1 LRSFHNYKKKKR
13 QLNFQA
19 TLAAMRRWEDEC
31 AIQSSAFRVLNYMHL
46 IQEHEE
52 QVTVREAGGIGFILH
67 SHIHQAL
74 LTENNGN

>member
-1 LRSFHNYKKKKR
+1 
-13 QLNFQA
+13 
-19 TLAAMRRWEDEC
+19 
-31 AIQSSAFRVLNYMHL
+31 MHL

-52 QVTVREAGGIGFILH
+52 QVTVREAGGVGFILH